1 MRSRRR
7 VSLLGETTSKTPNR
21 TPRDDREVRST
32 SETRR
37 ILPADRVPGPSID
50 CSFAAIGTPAA
61 VWSAFVKVYGGQ
73 LENRQKIPFKA
84 GSLTRTRKKQP
95 FKRAGAQSRR
105 GRWSSDGLR
114 TPWRSR
120 PCTSRW
126 CSPPGSCGATAASR
140 CVRDRETR
148 RKSTRPRRLSRSPR
162 VARPARVAAIAASPD
177 AIVDLEPARN
187 PQISSTT
194 DPSDRQRAQVHLC
207 GSFTNWLE
215 TVPMAPEPA
224 PNGGSVFAVVCNLPP
239 GYHQY
244 KFIVDGEWRHD
255 ENQAFIQDPLGNVN
269 NWCEHRPARASI
281 PRARPTPRGDKT
293 HPAKPPAPR
302 KQQPSLFS
310 RWHAVTSPPG
320 H

>member
-1 MRSRRR
+1 MAQQAMYEQM
-7 VSLLGETTSKTPNR
+7 VFP
-21 TPRDDREVRST
+21 
-32 SETRR
+32 TRFMW
-37 ILPADRVPGPSID
+37 G
-50 CSFAAIGTPAA
+50 
-61 VWSAFVKVYGGQ
+61 YGG
-73 LENRQKIPFKA
+73 
-84 GSLTRTRKKQP
+84 KQV
-95 FKRAGAQSRR
+95 RA
-105 GRWSSDGLR
+105 
-114 TPWRSR
+114 
-120 PCTSRW
+120 
-126 CSPPGSCGATAASR
+126 
-140 CVRDRETR
+140 
-148 RKSTRPRRLSRSPR
+148 RPRNSSEFRASAATLPLSSCCTP
-162 VARPARVAAIAASPD
+162 PSVAAIAASPD
-177 AIVDLEPARN
+177 SIVDLEPAPN

-293 HPAKPPAPR
+293 HRAKPPPR
-302 KQQPSLFS
+302 VNNNPRFFPRRRPLPFPDTDP
-310 RWHAVTSPPG
+310 RY
-320 H
+320 